1 MDDNIFKFGIL
12 VGLLFTPLLT
22 IIFGLIFF
30 VKWRGNERSA
40 YRFIAWFSLISS
52 IVLNLL
58 FYLSNSF
65 HCTIGNCREPGIP
78 SIIILL
84 LILLLLIFEGY
95 LLYRAW
101 IKNDNAGKKIAAR
114 LGLML
119 PIPLSIFS
127 LGMIFVLM
135 MFSNISRDMR
145 VPGAGVCAQ
154 HVYKLNL
161 HKFYTNFEIGGMNS
175 GRVEGF
181 DERYFHNGYIDY
193 SDDFGDIVHKD
204 FSCVVEYDDN
214 EQPTGQSG
222 GWKIVD
228 FEIE

>member
-1 MDDNIFKFGIL
+1 MDDIIFKFGYI
-12 VGLLFTPLLT
+12 VGLLLTPLLT
-22 IIFGLIFF
+22 VIFALIIF
-30 VKWRGNERSA
+30 VKWCKNERSE

-58 FYLSNSF
+58 FLLSNSF
-65 HCTIGNCREPGIP
+65 SCTVGNCRHSFTP

-84 LILLLLIFEGY
+84 LILLLLFFEGY

-135 MFSNISRDMR
+135 MSFNIPRDMR
-145 VPGAGVCAQ
+145 APGRDACAQ
-154 HVYKLNL
+154 HVYNLNL
-161 HKFYTNFEIGGMNS
+161 HKIYTNFKVGGMNS

-193 SDDFGDIVHKD
+193 SNEFGDIVHKD

-222 GWKIVD
+222 DWKIVD